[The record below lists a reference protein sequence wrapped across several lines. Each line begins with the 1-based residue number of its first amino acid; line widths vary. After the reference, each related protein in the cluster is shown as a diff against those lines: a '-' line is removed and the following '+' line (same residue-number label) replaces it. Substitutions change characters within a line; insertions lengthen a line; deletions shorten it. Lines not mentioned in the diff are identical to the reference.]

1 MLRIRLRSLWI
12 GGWIALLLFSGNGAA
27 QRPGDLVITPG
38 VRQLFLD
45 DFLLGSL
52 YRVRRKVHQPHR
64 YEGSP
69 VVRADQPWEIRPGRY
84 AAPGTTPVESRT
96 IQVTSAP
103 SWDPGEKVWKMW
115 YHGGPGKTAFA
126 RSREGIVWEKPA
138 LGVKEFRGSRE
149 NNLVAVRGEPDAL
162 VQHVI
167 LDPHGT
173 GERRYKGLLGPR
185 DRRPIVSADGYVF
198 TRLDVPPI
206 PSQDTSQLTYDELGK
221 QFILT
226 VKHRGPFGRSV
237 YLTLSRDFEQWTDP
251 QLIFH
256 ADALDQK
263 LGEQRIRDHLVD
275 PRLYTPQ
282 FNQPEN
288 YNAEIYKMP
297 IFPYE
302 GVYIGLPNYFESSG
316 ITPPHHNNQDG
327 VNSAK
332 LATSRDL
339 LNWVPVGT
347 RESFLP
353 VSRLGEGRIDTAQVL
368 PVSRPIVKGDELW
381 FYYSGVDVRY
391 PANGAFQAAIHL
403 ARLRRDGFV
412 SFWADEKG
420 GFVET
425 GTLKFGGTQLW
436 VNADASRG
444 EIRVEVRNPRGRKA
458 LDGWARLDSI
468 PVTTDQLKV
477 RMEWEGKDSLES
489 LSGQRVRFRF
499 HLKNAHVY
507 SFWFE

>member
-1 MLRIRLRSLWI
+1 MSSWIRKAPASAVTR
-12 GGWIALLLFSGNGAA
+12 
-27 QRPGDLVITPG
+27 
-38 VRQLFLD
+38 
-45 DFLLGSL
+45 GS
-52 YRVRRKVHQPHR
+52 
-64 YEGSP
+64 
-69 VVRADQPWEIRPGRY
+69 WGR
-84 AAPGTTPVESRT
+84 GTATPV
-96 IQVTSAP
+96 
-103 SWDPGEKVWKMW
+103 
-115 YHGGPGKTAFA
+115 
-126 RSREGIVWEKPA
+126 
-138 LGVKEFRGSRE
+138 
-149 NNLVAVRGEPDAL
+149 
-162 VQHVI
+162 
-167 LDPHGT
+167 
-173 GERRYKGLLGPR
+173 
-185 DRRPIVSADGYVF
+185 VSADGYVF

-221 QFILT
+221 QYILT

-256 ADALDQK
+256 ADARDQK
-263 LGEQRIRDHLVD
+263 LGEQRIREHLVD
-275 PRLYTPQ
+275 PRLYTPE

-288 YNAEIYKMP
+288 YNAEVYKMP

-302 GVYIGLPNYFESSG
+302 GIYIGLPNYFESSG

-339 LNWVPVGT
+339 INWVKVGS

-391 PANGAFQAAIHL
+391 PARGAFQAAIHL

-412 SFWADEKG
+412 SFWGDEKG

-425 GTLKFGGTQLW
+425 GTLRFGGTQLW

-444 EIRVEVRNPRGRKA
+444 EIRVEVRNPGGRKA
-458 LDGWARLDSI
+458 LEGWTRQDSR
-468 PVTTDQLKV
+468 PLTTDQLKV
-477 RMEWEGKDSLES
+477 RMQWEGKDSLES
-489 LSGQRVRFRF
+489 LHGQGVRFRF
-499 HLKNAHVY
+499 HLKDAHLY

>member
-1 MLRIRLRSLWI
+1 MMRMRMRYLWI
-12 GGWIALLLFSGNGAA
+12 GVWIVLSLFSGSGAA
-27 QRPGDLVITPG
+27 QRPGSVVLPPE

-45 DFLLGSL
+45 DYLLGNL
-52 YRVRRKVHQPHR
+52 YRVRRVIHQPHR

-69 VVRADQPWEIRPGRY
+69 VVRADRPWEIQPGRY
-84 AAPGTTPVESRT
+84 AAPGTTPVDSRA
-96 IQVTSAP
+96 IQVTSVP

-149 NNLVAVRGEPDAL
+149 NNLVAVQGEPDAL

-167 LDPHGT
+167 LDPQGT
-173 GERRYKGLLGPR
+173 GDRRYKGLLGPR
-185 DRRPIVSADGYVF
+185 DRRPVVSADGYLF
-198 TRLDVPPI
+198 TKLDVPPI
-206 PSQDTSQLTYDELGK
+206 PSQDTSQLTYDELGR
-221 QFILT
+221 QYILT
-226 VKHRGPFGRSV
+226 VKHRGPFGRSI
-237 YLTLSRDFEQWTDP
+237 YLSLSRDFKNWTDP

-263 LGEQRIRDHLVD
+263 LGEQRIREHLVD

-288 YNAEIYKMP
+288 YNTEVYKMP

-316 ITPPHHNNQDG
+316 LTPPHHNNQDG

-391 PANGAFQAAIHL
+391 PANGSFQAAIHL

-425 GTLKFGGTQLW
+425 GPLRFGGTRLCL
-436 VNADASRG
+436 NADASRG
-444 EIRVEVRNPRGRKA
+444 EIRVEIRNPRGRKA
-458 LDGWARLDSI
+458 LEGWTRHDSR
-468 PVTTDQLKV
+468 PLTTDQLKV
-477 RMEWEGKDSLES
+477 RMEWKGKESLES
-489 LSGQRVRFRF
+489 LNGQSVRFRF
-499 HLKNAHVY
+499 HLKDAHLY